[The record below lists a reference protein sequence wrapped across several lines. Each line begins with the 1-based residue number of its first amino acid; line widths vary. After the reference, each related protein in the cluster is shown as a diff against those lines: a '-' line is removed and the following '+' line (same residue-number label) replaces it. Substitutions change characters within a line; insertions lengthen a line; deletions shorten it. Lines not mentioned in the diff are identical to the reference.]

1 MIRIVLSIPW
11 CLPLGHADRGNITPP
26 RHEGGKISR
35 EGPDPMHLARF
46 PRVKLFPSPTPLHRL
61 ENLSRELG
69 GPEIWI
75 KRDDCTVVAT
85 GGNKVRKL
93 EWLIGD
99 ARAQGATHIVTQGAV
114 QSNHVRQTAAVAR
127 RFGMKCTA
135 LLEHRIETNDR
146 DYLNSG
152 NVLLDRLFGCAIEY
166 RPAGVDMN
174 AEAEM
179 KGEALRAEGEKPY
192 VIPGGGSNR
201 VGALG
206 YVSCAQE
213 LVQQVDEMGLTI
225 DRMVTATG
233 SAGTQAGLIVGLEG
247 MNAGVPVL
255 GIGVRL
261 PKDAQ
266 EANVHRLAEATA
278 HFVGMRGGIA
288 RSAVM
293 ANCDYVGPG
302 YGQPTPGMTEAVLML
317 ARLEGVLLD
326 PVYSGKAMAGLIDLI
341 RKGEIRKGE
350 TVVFLHTGGA
360 VGLFG
365 YTGVFEQAM
374 AG

>member
-1 MIRIVLSIPW
+1 
-11 CLPLGHADRGNITPP
+11 
-26 RHEGGKISR
+26 
-35 EGPDPMHLARF
+35 
-46 PRVKLFPSPTPLHRL
+46 
-61 ENLSRELG
+61 
-69 GPEIWI
+69 
-75 KRDDCTVVAT
+75 VVAT

-93 EWLIGD
+93 EFLIGE
-99 ARAQGATHIVTQGAV
+99 ARAQGAEHIVTQGAV

-152 NVLLDRLFGCAIEY
+152 NVLLDKLFGCAIEY
-166 RPAGVDMN
+166 RPGGVDMN
-174 AEAEM
+174 AEAEK
-179 KGEALRAEGEKPY
+179 KGAELRGAGVKAY

-213 LVQQVDEMGLTI
+213 LMQQADEMGLKI
-225 DRMVTATG
+225 DLLVTATG
-233 SAGTQAGLIVGLEG
+233 SAGTHAGLVVGLHG
-247 MNAGVPVL
+247 INAGVPVL

-261 PKDAQ
+261 PKDRQ

-278 HFVGMRGGIA
+278 EYLGMKGGIP
-288 RSAVM
+288 REIVE
-293 ANCDYVGPG
+293 ANCDYVGEG
-302 YGQPTPGMTEAVLML
+302 YGIPTAGMAEAVQML
-317 ARLEGVLLD
+317 AREEGILLD
-326 PVYSGKAMAGLIDLI
+326 PVYSGKAMAGMIDLI
-341 RKGEIRKGE
+341 RKGTIGKDK

-365 YTGVFEQAM
+365 YTGYLETAM
-374 AG
+374 GG

>member
-1 MIRIVLSIPW
+1 
-11 CLPLGHADRGNITPP
+11 
-26 RHEGGKISR
+26 
-35 EGPDPMHLARF
+35 MHLARF
-46 PRVKLFPSPTPLHRL
+46 PRVRLFPTPTPLEFL
-61 ENLSRELG
+61 PNLSRHLG
-69 GPEIWI
+69 GPDIWI

-93 EWLIGD
+93 EFLVGE
-99 ARAQGATHIVTQGAV
+99 AKVLGADHLVTQGAV

-135 LLEHRIETNDR
+135 LLEHRIDTNDR

-152 NVLLDRLFGCAIEY
+152 NVLLDRLFDCAIEY
-166 RPAGVDMN
+166 RPGGTDMN
-174 AEAEM
+174 AEAEA
-179 KGEALRAEGEKPY
+179 KGEQLRAAGEKPY

-213 LVQQVDEMGLTI
+213 LMQQADEQGLKI
-225 DRMVTATG
+225 DRIVTATG
-233 SAGTQAGLIVGLEG
+233 SAGTQAGLVVGLEG

-255 GIGVRL
+255 GIGVRQ
-261 PKDAQ
+261 PKDRQ
-266 EANVHRLAEATA
+266 ETSVHRLAAATA
-278 HFVGMRGGIA
+278 DYVGVRGGIA
-288 RSAVM
+288 RSAVV

-302 YGQPTPGMTEAVLML
+302 YGQPTEGMIEAVAML

-341 RKGEIRKGE
+341 RKGQIDKRE

-365 YTGVFEQAM
+365 YLGVFEPAM
-374 AG
+374 GG

>member
-1 MIRIVLSIPW
+1 
-11 CLPLGHADRGNITPP
+11 
-26 RHEGGKISR
+26 
-35 EGPDPMHLARF
+35 MHLARF
-46 PRVKLFPSPTPLHRL
+46 PRVRLFPTPTPLEKL
-61 ENLSRELG
+61 ENFSRALG

-93 EWLIGD
+93 EWLIGE
-99 ARAQGATHIVTQGAV
+99 AKAQGATHIVTQGAV

-135 LLEHRIETNDR
+135 LLEHRIQTNDR

-152 NVLLDRLFGCAIEY
+152 NVLLDKLFGCAIEY
-166 RPAGVDMN
+166 RPGGVDMN
-174 AEAEM
+174 AEAEK
-179 KGEALRAEGEKPY
+179 KGAELRAEGVNAY

-213 LVQQVDEMGLTI
+213 LMQQADEMGLKI
-225 DRMVTATG
+225 DLLVTATG
-233 SAGTQAGLIVGLEG
+233 SAGTHAGLVVGLHG
-247 MNAGVPVL
+247 INAHVPVL

-261 PKDAQ
+261 PKDRQ
-266 EANVHRLAEATA
+266 EANVHKLAEATA
-278 HFVGMRGGIA
+278 EYVGIAGGIP
-288 RSAVM
+288 RESVV
-293 ANCDYVGPG
+293 ANCDYVGDG
-302 YGQPTPGMTEAVLML
+302 YGIPTEGMAKAVQML
-317 ARLEGVLLD
+317 AQEEGILLD
-326 PVYSGKAMAGLIDLI
+326 PVYSGKAMAGMIDLI
-341 RKGEIRKGE
+341 RKGVIGKDQ

-365 YTGVFEQAM
+365 YTGYLEGTM
-374 AG
+374 A

>member
-1 MIRIVLSIPW
+1 
-11 CLPLGHADRGNITPP
+11 
-26 RHEGGKISR
+26 
-35 EGPDPMHLARF
+35 MHLARF
-46 PRVKLFPSPTPLHRL
+46 PRVRLFPAPTPLERL
-61 ENLSRELG
+61 DNLSRHLG

-93 EWLIGD
+93 EWLIGE
-99 ARAQGATHIVTQGAV
+99 ARLQGATHIVTQGAV

-127 RFGMKCTA
+127 RFGMTCTA

-152 NVLLDRLFGCAIEY
+152 NVLLDKLFGCAIEY
-166 RPAGVDMN
+166 RPAGLDMN
-174 AEAEM
+174 AEAEA
-179 KGEALRAEGEKPY
+179 KGAALRDAGENAY

-213 LVQQVDEMGLTI
+213 LMQQADEMGLRI
-225 DRMVTATG
+225 DQVVTATG
-233 SAGTQAGLIVGLEG
+233 SAGTHAGLVVGLQG

-261 PKDAQ
+261 PRPQQ

-278 HFVGMRGGIA
+278 DYVGVRGGIP
-288 RSAVM
+288 RESVV
-293 ANCDYVGPG
+293 ANCDYVGAG
-302 YGQPTPGMTEAVLML
+302 YGIPTAGMAEAVQML
-317 ARLEGVLLD
+317 AREEGILLD

-341 RKGEIRKGE
+341 RKGEIGAGQ

-365 YTGVFEQAM
+365 YTGFLEQSMQA
-374 AG
+374 

>member
-1 MIRIVLSIPW
+1 
-11 CLPLGHADRGNITPP
+11 
-26 RHEGGKISR
+26 
-35 EGPDPMHLARF
+35 MHLARF
-46 PRVKLFPSPTPLHRL
+46 PRVRLFPTPTPLEPL
-61 ENLSRELG
+61 PNLSRHLG

-93 EWLIGD
+93 EFLV
-99 ARAQGATHIVTQGAV
+99 AEAKAQGADHLVTQGAV

-146 DYLNSG
+146 DYLGSG
-152 NVLLDRLFGCAIEY
+152 NIFLDRLFDCAIEY
-166 RPAGVDMN
+166 RPGGADMN
-174 AEAEM
+174 AEAEA
-179 KGEALRAEGEKPY
+179 KGEALRAAGAKAY

-213 LVQQVDEMGLTI
+213 LVQQADEQGLKI
-225 DRMVTATG
+225 DRIVTATG
-233 SAGTQAGLIVGLEG
+233 SAGTQAGLVVGIHG
-247 MNAGVPVL
+247 MNANIPVL

-261 PKDAQ
+261 PRDRQ
-266 EANVHRLAEATA
+266 EANVHRLAEATSEY
-278 HFVGMRGGIA
+278 VGVKGGIPRA
-288 RSAVM
+288 AVV
-293 ANCDYVGPG
+293 ANCEYVGPG
-302 YGQPTPGMTEAVLML
+302 YGQPTPGMVEAVRMV
-317 ARLEGVLLD
+317 ASLEGVLLD

-341 RKGEIRKGE
+341 RKGEIGKTER
-350 TVVFLHTGGA
+350 VVFLHTGGA

-365 YTGVFEQAM
+365 YVGTFEQA
-374 AG
+374 A

>member
-1 MIRIVLSIPW
+1 
-11 CLPLGHADRGNITPP
+11 
-26 RHEGGKISR
+26 
-35 EGPDPMHLARF
+35 MHLARF
-46 PRVKLFPSPTPLHRL
+46 PRVRLFPTPTPLEKL
-61 ENLSRELG
+61 ENLSRHLG

-93 EWLIGD
+93 EWLIGE
-99 ARAQGATHIVTQGAV
+99 ARAQGADHIVTQGAV
-114 QSNHVRQTAAVAR
+114 QSNHVRQTAAVAA

-146 DYLNSG
+146 DYLASG
-152 NVLLDRLFGCAIEY
+152 NIFLDRLFGCAIEY
-166 RPAGVDMN
+166 RAGGMDMN
-174 AEAEM
+174 AEAEK
-179 KGEALRAEGEKPY
+179 KGEELRAAGAKAY

-213 LVQQVDEMGLTI
+213 LVQQADEMGLVI
-225 DRMVTATG
+225 DRLVTATG
-233 SAGTQAGLIVGLEG
+233 SAGTHAGLVVGLEG
-247 MNAGVPVL
+247 VNSHIPVL

-261 PKDAQ
+261 PKDRQ
-266 EANVHRLAEATA
+266 EANVFRLAEATA
-278 HFVGMRGGIA
+278 EYVGLTGGI
-288 RSAVM
+288 RREAVV
-293 ANCDYVGPG
+293 ANCDYVGEG
-302 YGQPTPGMTEAVLML
+302 YGIPTPGMIEAVQTL
-317 ARLEGVLLD
+317 ARLEGILLD
-326 PVYSGKAMAGLIDLI
+326 PVYSGKAMAGMIDLI
-341 RKGEIRKGE
+341 RKGEIGASE

-365 YTGVFEQAM
+365 YNGTFDA